1 MQLRDIV
8 KILDAEIITENDDSA
23 LDIDVH
29 TACGS
34 DMMSDGFGQS
44 AGCPHVGNG
53 GYRRHSFRERK
64 APRQNDGGACAIEKY
79 HSHRHAAKDV
89 SGLR

>member
-29 TACGS
+29 T
-34 DMMSDGFGQS
+34 
-44 AGCPHVGNG
+44 V
-53 GYRRHSFRERK
+53 R
-64 APRQNDGGACAIEKY
+64 I
-79 HSHRHAAKDV
+79 
-89 SGLR
+89 